1 MDKKLIKLIAIGLAA
16 VLLIAAIIV
25 VAGRAMKSSGDQPA
39 PGQTSGSSVAA
50 TASDGSTL
58 DETED
63 ASSPETVS
71 GGEDTPSVTDASS
84 NSDASDEAVVVFESD
99 GTSSTSVVSEEL
111 PPPPTEEN
119 ETPIMTVSTED
130 AASPSSGSGDGA
142 SDPSAAFETLPSDLP
157 VETNDEGGYEL
168 PIILDG

>member
-1 MDKKLIKLIAIGLAA
+1 M
-16 VLLIAAIIV
+16 
-25 VAGRAMKSSGDQPA
+25 
-39 PGQTSGSSVAA
+39 
-50 TASDGSTL
+50 
-58 DETED
+58 
-63 ASSPETVS
+63 
-71 GGEDTPSVTDASS
+71 
-84 NSDASDEAVVVFESD
+84 VFESD